1 MESLVVYDSQFGNTK
16 TVAYAIADGLR
27 SHGAVRIFGLD
38 KLLPDDL
45 GTVDLLM
52 VGGPTQAHGISARMR
67 QFLDVLETASGT
79 RTVAVAFDTR
89 LRMPELVSGSAAK
102 AIARRLSRRG
112 VRIFAAPE
120 SFFVTRQGP
129 ELEQGEIDRATA
141 WARRLVNS
149 LALSHLCAA

>member
-16 TVAYAIADGLR
+16 KVAHAIADGLR

-38 KLLPDDL
+38 KLLRDDL
-45 GTVDLLM
+45 GRVDLLL

-67 QFLDVLETASGT
+67 QFLDALETAPGT

-89 LRMPELVSGSAAK
+89 LRMPEFVSGSAAK

>member
-16 TVAYAIADGLR
+16 TVAHAIADGLR

-38 KLLPDDL
+38 KLLPNDL
-45 GTVDLLM
+45 GTVDLLL

-67 QFLDVLETASGT
+67 QFLDVLETAPGT
-79 RTVAVAFDTR
+79 CMVAVTFDTR
-89 LRMPELVSGSAAK
+89 LRMPALVSGSAAK
-102 AIARRLSRRG
+102 AIARRLRRRG
-112 VRIFAAPE
+112 VRLFAAPE